1 MTGNTDYKYVKP
13 SRWSYNANRPVER
26 VSWRTVQVFLKRLNH
41 LQRLAGQLPEG
52 WTYVL
57 PTESQ
62 WEYACRAGTTSA
74 YSWGDSIDKT
84 NANYLWEGEEGYD
97 FFKDNK
103 QPCEVG
109 QYAPNPWAFTICMGM
124 SGSGRLIGLVRIRG
138 NPVINPTG
146 ASSATIGSL
155 GGWPCALSRLACV
168 LPHDTAPIKAR

>member
-1 MTGNTDYKYVKP
+1 MPIAPLKEC
-13 SRWSYNANRPVER
+13 R
-26 VSWRTVQVFLKRLNH
+26 RTVQVFLKRLNH

-109 QYAPNPWAFTICMGM
+109 QYAPN
-124 SGSGRLIGLVRIRG
+124 LGLLRYAWECPGVDG
-138 NPVINPTG
+138 
-146 ASSATIGSL
+146 
-155 GGWPCALSRLACV
+155 
-168 LPHDTAPIKAR
+168 